1 MWRLTSR
8 LLLVRPSDFRVTF
21 LSNGIQVTI
30 IVLSSHYVWG
40 ICYLGINVWALSPIT
55 RVIGTAPL

>member
-1 MWRLTSR
+1 MWGLASR
-8 LLLVRPSDFRVTF
+8 VLLVRSSDLRVTF

-30 IVLSSHYVWG
+30 IVLISHYIWG